1 MMASLYK
8 KSVDKNTEDK
18 PTRYFSNRQEKSV
31 AKKANGKKV
40 ANSGATAFS
49 KGDVRT
55 EKCLF
60 ECKTCTSDRE
70 SFSIKKAWLDKN
82 LQESV
87 FMGKDYSIL
96 AFSFGPDR
104 PNYYILDELTFQE
117 FIEYLENK

>member
-31 AKKANGKKV
+31 AKTAGGKKV
-40 ANSGATAFS
+40 VNSGATAFS
-49 KGDVRT
+49 KGDVKT
-55 EKCLF
+55 KKCLI
-60 ECKTCTSDRE
+60 ECKTCTSDKE

-87 FMGKDYSIL
+87 FMGKEYSIL
-96 AFSFGPDR
+96 AFNFGPDR